1 MSSIVEQVQSLSFD
15 DLDKLVLALK
25 RKPEK
30 TPVERLN
37 ERVDELEEHIV
48 KSESSLKE
56 LQTTVCFLILCS
68 FAVLFIIRQR

>member
-30 TPVERLN
+30 TPVELLN

-56 LQTTVCFLILCS
+56 LQTTMYFLILCS
-68 FAVLFIIRQR
+68 FVVLFIMQHR